1 MAIAA
6 LIVGYAIG
14 GVIAV
19 HRLDPARAAQ
29 LPLVNRALDLYG
41 HGKVSRADLLRS
53 YNPVIVYLPEMTCV
67 AMKPRKAFAGGEDT
81 MCFDKDETRFLFYY
95 RNGD

>member
-1 MAIAA
+1 M
-6 LIVGYAIG
+6 
-14 GVIAV
+14 
-19 HRLDPARAAQ
+19 P
-29 LPLVNRALDLYG
+29 
-41 HGKVSRADLLRS
+41 S

-81 MCFDKDETRFLFYY
+81 MCFDKDETGFLFYY